1 MAVAQLLT
9 NRFVVALVVPLL
21 LFLAGGFGKK
31 LVRSE
36 KNWHRKDWYLG
47 VDAALAAFSAA
58 LIYLFD
64 VAGWFALTPSF
75 DPRLQVYTRQL
86 AATGVFLALAFF
98 LFLFVL
104 GVHQNWE
111 ASDNNSSAQWFW
123 LIGVSNLIG
132 LGLMFLFV
140 LAVKGVT

>member
-1 MAVAQLLT
+1 MAVAQLLS

-98 LFLFVL
+98 CSYSCSACIKI
-104 GVHQNWE
+104 GKQAIITPVHNG
-111 ASDNNSSAQWFW
+111 F
-123 LIGVSNLIG
+123 G
-132 LGLMFLFV
+132 
-140 LAVKGVT
+140 